1 MFYLLM
7 FQVDLGL
14 MMMTKLKRVS
24 MQLLFYFVVTMKFIG
39 PSVEMAKGAE
49 CMPELQTVNIVSTD
63 DPTIL
68 YIPQCTRIERCG
80 GCCKHDLLSCQPTK
94 IDNVPFKVC
103 KTVEPSCDLTAKK
116 LNLLMSC

>member
-1 MFYLLM
+1 
-7 FQVDLGL
+7 
-14 MMMTKLKRVS
+14 
-24 MQLLFYFVVTMKFIG
+24 
-39 PSVEMAKGAE
+39 MAKGAE

-94 IDNVPFKVC
+94 IDNVPFKVG